1 MITAILA
8 FAALQMVSNQASPP
22 PHPPTHGGDGRW
34 GFIEFSRHEVNLAYE
49 RQAKALQTEMH
60 ALQESDGGQL
70 TAQHRDYMEEKVKAL
85 LSAYGR
91 DVRGVNP
98 AAINADGS
106 KPQ

>member
-22 PHPPTHGGDGRW
+22 PHPPTHGGDNW
-34 GFIEFSRHEVNLAYE
+34 GFVATSRPDVNLAYE
-49 RQAKALQTEMH
+49 REATALRAEMH
-60 ALQESDGGQL
+60 ALQGSDGGRL
-70 TAQHRDYMEEKVKAL
+70 TAQHRAYLQKRVKAL
-85 LSAYGR
+85 LSAYDR